1 MDQLQTKDLGMIV
14 NHNVHDHLKDLS
26 VDDVKEYCE
35 RNLIPAS
42 VAMMHVNG
50 DFNFSQIIRTA
61 NFLGFRDV
69 HYWGKKRWDRRGA
82 VGTHH
87 YTPIVHHTDEESLIE
102 YCLDNHMTPVALE
115 NNHNFSSYEVNDPFW
130 INNLDIMIIIGEES
144 DGLSDELLRFC
155 EQNGFIVT
163 IPCRGS
169 VRSLNVASA
178 FGIAAAFYE
187 SSFR

>member
-1 MDQLQTKDLGMIV
+1 M
-14 NHNVHDHLKDLS
+14 NHNVHDHLKELS
-26 VDDVKEYCE
+26 VDDVKDYCE
-35 RNLIPAS
+35 RNLIQAS

-61 NFLGFRDV
+61 NFFGFRDV

-87 YTPIVHHTDEESLIE
+87 YTPIIHHTDEESLIE
-102 YCLDNHMTPVALE
+102 YIIDNNMIPIALE
-115 NNHNFSSYEVNDPFW
+115 NNHNFSS
-130 INNLDIMIIIGEES
+130 IDIDDHWWGDKNVMIIVGEES
-144 DGLSDELLRFC
+144 GGLSDEILSFC
-155 EQNGFIVT
+155 ERQGFIVT

-187 SSFR
+187 RSYYETN